1 MGFLDA
7 VKGVFDKKQDFLE
20 ADPYWDQ
27 STVPVNTYKNKA
39 PFTGKVMSVKRIV
52 GPEVPPRPEP
62 VDAPLAWPH
71 APRAPRPPRARRVRA
86 ARPATRDRR
95 GERAHRL
102 RARRATSS

>member
-52 GPEVPPRPEP
+52 GPEVPPGPEP

-71 APRAPRPPRARRVRA
+71 APCAPRPPRARRVRA